1 MDPSLDCIDYLVHC
15 ICCVYFP
22 FCYLW
27 LHLRDSNCCHA
38 CRVQHCHHYC
48 HCNCSCDCSCDWCCF
63 CCVEDQVDDT
73 THTLDGTTYTIFYND
88 GTIYTLPNTRI
99 FDNDV
104 NPNVVPSA
112 PSTDQIGRR
121 NNPGLP
127 VYFPDTVT
135 EQPTPNETIDD
146 IPTFEQVQG

>member
-1 MDPSLDCIDYLVHC
+1 M
-15 ICCVYFP
+15 
-22 FCYLW
+22 
-27 LHLRDSNCCHA
+27 
-38 CRVQHCHHYC
+38 
-48 HCNCSCDCSCDWCCF
+48 
-63 CCVEDQVDDT
+63 
-73 THTLDGTTYTIFYND
+73 FYND
-88 GTIYTLPNTRI
+88 GTILTLPNTRI

-104 NPNVVPSA
+104 NLNVVPSA